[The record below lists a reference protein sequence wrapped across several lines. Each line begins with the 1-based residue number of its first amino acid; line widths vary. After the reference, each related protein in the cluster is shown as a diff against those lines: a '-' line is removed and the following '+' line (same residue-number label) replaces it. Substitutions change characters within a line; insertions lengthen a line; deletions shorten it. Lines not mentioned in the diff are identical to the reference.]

1 MMTDRGP
8 TRPDIETAA
17 ARVATHVR
25 LTPVLELGPG
35 CMGGDWVP
43 LLKLELMQHSG
54 SFKARGAFNNLLS
67 RPVGAGGVTAVTGGN
82 HGAAVAYAAGKL
94 GIRARI
100 FVPCYAPAAKIALI
114 RSLGAEVEVSTG
126 DFPAAVAACDAFVA
140 TSGALQVH
148 PFADPATI
156 AGQGTLFAEWQRQTP
171 LDTVVIAVGGGGLI
185 GGAALWFEGQGV
197 RVVGVEPE
205 GATALHSALAAGGP
219 VDVVNR
225 TIAADSLGAPNIGPL
240 VYGVCAGRIDAVT
253 LVSDAAIT
261 AAQRALWQQYR
272 IATEPGGAT
281 AFAALHSGAYRPAS
295 GERVGILLCGANVD
309 LSGLAQT
316 VG

>member
-17 ARVATHVR
+17 ARVAPHVR

-140 TSGALQVH
+140 TTGALQVH
-148 PFADPATI
+148 PFSDPATI

-171 LDTVVIAVGGGGLI
+171 LDTVVIAVGGGGADRR
-185 GGAALWFEGQGV
+185 GGTVVRGPGGQGGGGGT
-197 RVVGVEPE
+197 RRGNGTAQCAGGGWPGRCGEPHDCRGFAGGTE
-205 GATALHSALAAGGP
+205 HRAAGLWRLCRP
-219 VDVVNR
+219 HRRCN
-225 TIAADSLGAPNIGPL
+225 
-240 VYGVCAGRIDAVT
+240 AG
-253 LVSDAAIT
+253 
-261 AAQRALWQQYR
+261 Q
-272 IATEPGGAT
+272 
-281 AFAALHSGAYRPAS
+281 
-295 GERVGILLCGANVD
+295 
-309 LSGLAQT
+309 
-316 VG
+316 